1 MLKIKDK
8 KLIPWIIAILVTT
21 LVFMILPMVSSSLGS
36 FKQGDCISIR
46 VLANCTNVNLT
57 EVTILNNTYVI
68 NKQMTLLGGQTF
80 NYTFCNTSYLGEY
93 SYSWNNYCVDCSNN
107 DCGNTF
113 EVTPTGYTISTS
125 KSIIILIGL
134 FILFII
140 GAGLFFFGIYNQMPI
155 IKIFSIGLSILIIAY
170 SIGYGLNTMN
180 NSIGEFT
187 NLTSSFSSLFVLM
200 TILLSV
206 GGMGLI
212 LFLVYFVFKLWSK
225 QRGFE
230 D

>member
-1 MLKIKDK
+1 MKINK
-8 KLIPWIIAILVTT
+8 KLIPGIFALLVTT
-21 LVFMILPMVSSSLGS
+21 LVFIFIPMVNANLGS
-36 FKQGDCISIR
+36 FQKDTCIYIR
-46 VLANCTNVNLT
+46 VLANCSNVNLT
-57 EVTILNNTYVI
+57 EVTILNNTYII
-68 NKQMTLLGGQTF
+68 NSEMTLLGGQTF

-93 SYSWNNYCVDCSNN
+93 SYSWNNYCVDCSNDN
-107 DCGNTF
+107 CGNTF
-113 EVTPTGYTISTS
+113 EITPTGYTISTS

-140 GAGLFFFGIYNQMPI
+140 GAGLFLFGIYNQMPI
-155 IKIFSIGLSILIIAY
+155 IKIFSIGLSILIIAF
-170 SIGYGLNTMN
+170 SVGYGLNVMN

-200 TILLSV
+200 TILLTV
-206 GGMGLI
+206 GGAGLI
-212 LFLVYFVFKLWSK
+212 LFLFYFVFKLWSK